1 MVDFLANKFQD
12 REAAKYLICEI
23 DASYLVQERAR
34 AKLRVFPTV
43 EGSSTFQVMVFTPGK
58 LSFKAAIC
66 ICLCNKCKCK
76 YGSYEMFQEYE
87 MISHTLNK
95 VSLRSSTTDTSDD
108 QSYEETNAEKFLL
121 EGTICAITTDVNSI
135 IKIIDDYTA
144 EKETIDDYGRQLKGG
159 KTCLRAT
166 FLEKEKET
174 KQHHVYRVISKVAFV
189 FKGSVVYPYVPYN
202 EEGQK
207 VIIKSEHYT
216 DIIYCIEHTGLVS
229 I

>member
-1 MVDFLANKFQD
+1 MVEGVKFEEYDCCLIESDNCQHYKSAESFHDSQDFANKWNIPLIRVFGIAGHGKGEVDHVWGIVKVAVRREVWAGSFFTGATDMVDFLANKFQD

-58 LSFKAAIC
+58 LSFKAAIR
-66 ICLCNKCKCK
+66 ICLCNECKCK

-121 EGTICAITTDVNSI
+121 EGTICAIAADVNSI
-135 IKIIDDYTA
+135 DTFWLIKIIDD
-144 EKETIDDYGRQLKGG
+144 
-159 KTCLRAT
+159 
-166 FLEKEKET
+166 
-174 KQHHVYRVISKVAFV
+174 
-189 FKGSVVYPYVPYN
+189 
-202 EEGQK
+202 
-207 VIIKSEHYT
+207 
-216 DIIYCIEHTGLVS
+216 
-229 I
+229 